1 MNEFLEAVR
10 DNPFMQHALLTG
22 LLASLA
28 SGVVGTYVV
37 VRRIS
42 YIAGGIAHC
51 VLGGM
56 GAAYYLQK
64 TVPAL
69 DFLRPL
75 HGAVVAA
82 LAAAVIIGLVSLRAR
97 QREDTVIGALW
108 AVGMAVGLM
117 FIWKTPGYNTDLMNY
132 LFGDIMMVPLQKVVL
147 IGVLVS

>member
-1 MNEFLEAVR
+1 MTEFLEAVR
-10 DNPFMQHALLTG
+10 DNPFMQHALLAA
-22 LLASLA
+22 LLVSLA

-82 LAAAVIIGLVSLRAR
+82 LLAAVIIGLVSLRAR
-97 QREDTVIGALW
+97 QREDTVIGALEGLRSQERV
-108 AVGMAVGLM
+108 VGVITHVPELAKRIECRIEVEKSPAGSSLTVVG
-117 FIWKTPGYNTDLMNY
+117 
-132 LFGDIMMVPLQKVVL
+132 V
-147 IGVLVS
+147 